1 MKKGLLWIMLGI
13 AGSVGCAGTM
23 GALSSPPAVAQG
35 SRFVIQVPPETQ
47 EEVKKEMLE
56 MLSALQTIVNKT
68 LEGDGQAIKLA
79 VEPFTATGTQGH
91 PEIVTFLSKY
101 PDKFS
106 AWRQLGRNGMHAT
119 FSKIERLAES
129 QPLDKEAVFKE
140 TGTLLGYCYGCH
152 ATFTFP

>member
-1 MKKGLLWIMLGI
+1 MKKGLLWVMLGI
-13 AGSVGCAGTM
+13 AGSLGCAGAM
-23 GALSSPPAVAQG
+23 NYLSSPAVAQG

-47 EEVKKEMLE
+47 KEVKEEMVGILLA
-56 MLSALQTIVNKT
+56 MQTIINKT
-68 LEGDGQAIKLA
+68 LEGDGQAIQA
-79 VEPFTATGTQGH
+79 VVEPFTATGTQGH
-91 PEIVTFLSKY
+91 PEIVMFLSKY

-119 FSKIERLAES
+119 FSRIERLAES
-129 QPLDKEAVFKE
+129 QPLDKEAIFKE